1 MKKSKFLL
9 LGSVASLASI
19 PFVAAKCGETK
30 EEEKK
35 KPEEEKK
42 PEPDKNPGGD
52 KNPGENKTP
61 GENTDQGKNPGQNT
75 DQGKNPETD
84 TTPAKSTKIDL
95 SKLESNIQDE
105 LSKLAKND
113 VSPEKVLNVLKKV
126 KGLEK
131 LTLLHFSTVEF
142 KDNKLTV
149 KAIEDSNLIT
159 GKYEFTTKPGSGAG
173 TNSQQDAQTKSE
185 LKNRHWIRDPENF
198 KKRIIDL
205 QKKHQ

>member
-9 LGSVASLASI
+9 LGSVASLTSI

-35 KPEEEKK
+35 KPEGDQK
-42 PEPDKNPGGD
+42 PGGD

-61 GENTDQGKNPGQNT
+61 GENTDQGKNP
-75 DQGKNPETD
+75 ETD
-84 TTPAKSTKIDL
+84 TTPAKPTKIDL
-95 SKLESNIQDE
+95 SNLESNIQDE

-159 GKYEFTTKPGSGAG
+159 GKYEFTAQPSGTAQPSKPAAG
-173 TNSQQDAQTKSE
+173 PAVTHI
-185 LKNRHWIRDPENF
+185 LKKF
-198 KKRIIDL
+198 
-205 QKKHQ
+205 